1 MVATYRHAA
10 CCLHDLHDC
19 CNLRLSQLR
28 LTYLNASLGQIFADS
43 CSFASLGLA
52 LNFEAESDRS
62 SEVDEDVIHAT
73 S

>member
-1 MVATYRHAA
+1 MVAAYRHAA
-10 CCLHDLHDC
+10 CCLHDLHDR

-28 LTYLNASLGQIFADS
+28 LTDLHASLGQFLADS

-52 LNFEAESDRS
+52 LYFEAKCDCS